1 MTGDALVMD
10 QNDPQQRIAEPEAY
24 NDSHKSGRAWDF
36 KNLWNSLVMAFLVVT
51 LGICAVT
58 YGALTPYGYWVGTP
72 TKAAVD
78 HCELHGL
85 SSLDSSPEL
94 NCTGTWSVRGQSQTG
109 PIKPPFHD
117 NEQNGI
123 RPGKSVVD
131 VRVHNGTAYTAL
143 SVGKGFYLAL
153 ALGAGFLVWGSL
165 RLRKAWRARNRS

>member
-1 MTGDALVMD
+1 MD
-10 QNDPQQRIAEPEAY
+10 HDDPHQRIAEPFAQ
-24 NDSHKSGRAWDF
+24 NGSHKPGRAWDF
-36 KNLWNSLVMAFLVVT
+36 TNLWNGLVMAFLVVT

-78 HCELHGL
+78 HCELHGI

-109 PIKPPFHD
+109 PIKPSFQD

-123 RPGKSVVD
+123 RPGKSVQD

-143 SVGKGFYLAL
+143 SVGKEFYLAL
-153 ALGAGFLVWGSL
+153 ALGAGLLGWGSL